1 MNRLFAWLFLPYITI
16 VIIAASLGKEKSL
29 HFFGSNLLEEYC
41 IILLLI
47 IVIDV
52 QRIVIKWIKEK

>member
-29 HFFGSNLLEEYC
+29 EIFGSNLLEEYC
-41 IILLLI
+41 IVLLLMM
-47 IVIDV
+47 VIDI
-52 QRIVIKWIKEK
+52 QRIIIKWIKEK

>member
-1 MNRLFAWLFLPYITI
+1 MNRLFAWLFLPYVTT

-29 HFFGSNLLEEYC
+29 EIFGSNLLEEYC